1 MYPIIFTLSIK
12 NIGDYTKVAS
22 SLLIMGVVGGAIIPP
37 IMGLISD
44 HSGIRM
50 AFIAPLVCYVY
61 VLYYGV
67 KGYMVKNNTY
77 SDESEE
83 PQLTVIGH

>member
-44 HSGIRM
+44 HSGIKM

-67 KGYMVKNNTY
+67 KGYMVKNKTY

-83 PQLTVIGH
+83 PQFTVIGH